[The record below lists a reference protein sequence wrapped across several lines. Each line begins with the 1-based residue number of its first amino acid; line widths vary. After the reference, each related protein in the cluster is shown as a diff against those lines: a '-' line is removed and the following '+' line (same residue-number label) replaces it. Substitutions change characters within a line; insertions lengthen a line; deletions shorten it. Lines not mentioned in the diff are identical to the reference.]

1 MRRLFPH
8 PLLTVLLLLMWLLL
22 QQSVGLGNVL
32 LGAALAIMASLA
44 VAALEPE
51 RPRIGRIDKI
61 VTLVALVTMDI
72 LRSNLAVC
80 WFIISGRQRL
90 GTSGFVKVP
99 LELRDRVGLTILAC
113 IVTATP
119 GSAWLEYSATRGYVL
134 IHVLDLEDEQ
144 GWIDTVKHRYER
156 LLLEIFR

>member
-1 MRRLFPH
+1 MRRLFPY
-8 PLLTVLLLLMWLLL
+8 PLLTLLLLLMWLLL
-22 QQSVGLGNVL
+22 QQSFGLGNVL
-32 LGAALAIMASLA
+32 LGAALATMASLA

-51 RPRIGRIDKI
+51 RPHIGRIDKI
-61 VTLVALVTMDI
+61 ITLVALVTMDI

-80 WFIISGRQRL
+80 WFIITGRQQL

-113 IVTATP
+113 IITATP

-134 IHVLDLEDEQ
+134 IHVLDLENEQ